1 MRLPTSPMLAKP
13 GSMPTGP
20 GWSYEVKWDGVQL
33 MIFDVLAVDGESVT
47 AWSYAK
53 RRDKLEQLGLDG
65 SAWMTPDI
73 FDDGHALYDAVCERG
88 LEGVVAKWRR
98 ASYRPGQRG
107 WIKVKNP
114 AYWRRPSG
122 LAAMSRSYA

>member
-1 MRLPTSPMLAKP
+1 MLAKP